1 MRSTPA
7 GKRSRALATLALV
20 TLGLSAC
27 GGGDGTS
34 AEDAATA
41 TGPIDIWYS
50 NNPEEV
56 AWGEAM
62 VEAWNAE
69 NPDQQVTGQEIPAGD
84 SSEEVITAA
93 ITAGNAPCLIY
104 NTAPAAVPLFE
115 KQGGLVPL
123 SDFSDGAD
131 YIESRTGDRAAQYQS
146 TDGNYYQM
154 PWKTNPSMIFYN
166 KDVFAAAGLDPENPP
181 LTSYDEFLATSQT
194 VVSSGGVQA
203 AIWPAAS
210 SEFYQSWF
218 DFYPLF
224 IAASDGQQ
232 LVEDGESQFTNEA
245 GIAAAEFWAQLYEQG
260 LTPKENYTG
269 DAFAD
274 GKAAMSIV
282 GPWAIAVYGDSV
294 NWGVAPVPTPD
305 GVPAEEV
312 STFSDEKSVGMFS
325 ACENRGTAWEFL
337 KFTTSEDADG
347 QLLELTGQMPMRDAL
362 PATYPDYFASNPDYE
377 VFADQA
383 ARTVEVPNVPNSIDM
398 WQTFRDAY
406 SEAVIFGDSDIGEA
420 FDAAAETINE
430 LTTEE

>member
-1 MRSTPA
+1 M
-7 GKRSRALATLALV
+7 KRKALSTLAV
-20 TLGLSAC
+20 ITLGVALSAC
-27 GGGDGTS
+27 GGDSGTS
-34 AEDAATA
+34 PDEAATA

-69 NPDQQVTGQEIPAGD
+69 NPDAEVSGQEIPAGT

-104 NTAPAAVPLFE
+104 NTAPAAVPQFQ
-115 KQGGLVPL
+115 KQGGLVNL
-123 SDFSDGAD
+123 SDFPDGAE
-131 YIESRTGDRAAQYQS
+131 YIETRTGDRSAQYQS
-146 TDGNYYQM
+146 TDGGYYQM

-166 KDVFAAAGLDPENPP
+166 KDVFTAAGLDAENPP
-181 LTSYDEFLATSQT
+181 LATYDEFLATSQT
-194 VVSSGGVQA
+194 LVDSGGVQA

-210 SEFYQSWF
+210 SEFFQAWF

-224 IAASDGQQ
+224 IAASGGQQ
-232 LVEDGESQFTNEA
+232 LVEDGESQFNNEA
-245 GIAAAEFWAQLYEQG
+245 GQQVADFWAQLYERG
-260 LTPKENYTG
+260 LTPNENYEG

-274 GKAAMSIV
+274 QAAAMSIV
-282 GPWAIAVYGDSV
+282 GPWAIKVYADAV
-294 NWGVAPVPTPD
+294 NWGVVPVPTPD
-305 GVPAEEV
+305 GAAPEEV
-312 STFSDEKSVGMFS
+312 STFSDEKSIGLFS

-347 QLLELTGQMPMRDAL
+347 QLLELTGQMPMRDDL
-362 PATYPDYFASNPDYE
+362 TTTYADYFAANPDYE

-383 ARTVEVPNVPNSIDM
+383 SRTVEVPNVPNSIEI

-406 SEAVIFGDSDIGEA
+406 SQAVIFGDADVASTLD
-420 FDAAAETINE
+420 DTAEEVNT
-430 LTTEE
+430 LATDD